1 LEPTATDTDAHTATG
16 RLRAAVPAL
25 ADMYLASLGRAAL
38 ARLPASSSETH
49 DDLCLSLTEGLV
61 PIARL
66 EGAAALLSDTGGGEL
81 VIRPT
86 TGRRLRR

>member
-1 LEPTATDTDAHTATG
+1 
-16 RLRAAVPAL
+16 
-25 ADMYLASLGRAAL
+25 MYLASLGRAAL